1 MTPAEERAALA
12 ADSGPQSTPGPGW
25 QWRKSW
31 FWTIPV
37 TLWGLA
43 SLPLTAVVILL
54 AAPFLGQRRAFFT
67 IAPMWAQFIFWLVKV
82 DHRIFGWEAL
92 PEAIRGGRQP
102 VIFMAN
108 HESNLDPPVLV
119 GVLPIPAVYLAK
131 KEVKWMVPIGWA
143 AMMAGTIF
151 IDRGNRDKAIRSLH
165 RAALEIRGG
174 KNVLLFPEGT
184 RTRDGDLLPFK
195 KGGFA
200 LAQEAGVPIV
210 PLAAIGGYDMLP
222 PGTVWIRP
230 GRYFVIFGQPLL
242 PADYPTREALMVAV
256 RERIVQLRDQ
266 AMAIR

>member
-1 MTPAEERAALA
+1 VVTGA
-12 ADSGPQSTPGPGW
+12 SW
-25 QWRKSW
+25 NWRRSW

-37 TLWGLA
+37 TIWGLL
-43 SLPLTAVVILL
+43 SLPLTAVAILL
-54 AAPFLGQRRAFFT
+54 AAPFLGGRRSFFT
-67 IAPMWAQFIFWLVKV
+67 IAPMWARIIFRLVRV
-82 DHRIFGWEAL
+82 DHRIYGWDDL
-92 PEAIRGGRQP
+92 PEAIRLERQP

-131 KEVKWMVPIGWA
+131 EELKWMVPIGWA

-151 IDRGNRDKAIRSLH
+151 IDRGNRDRAIASLH
-165 RAALEIRGG
+165 RAADQIRGG

-184 RTRDGDLLPFK
+184 RTRTGEMLPFK

-230 GRYFVIFGQPLL
+230 GRYIVLFGAPVR
-242 PADYPTREALMVAV
+242 PEDFETREALMEEVQ
-256 RERIVQLRDQ
+256 ERIRELRQ
-266 AMAIR
+266 RALAY

>member
-1 MTPAEERAALA
+1 MLTP
-12 ADSGPQSTPGPGW
+12 TPVLPKPAPTEAW
-25 QWRKSW
+25 SWRKSW

-54 AAPFLGQRRAFFT
+54 AAPFLGARRSFFS
-67 IAPMWAQFIFWLVKV
+67 IAPRWAKLIFWLVRV
-82 DHRIFGWEAL
+82 DHRIIGWDAL
-92 PEAIRGGRQP
+92 PEAIRSERQP

-131 KEVKWMVPIGWA
+131 AEIKWMVPIGWA

-151 IDRGNRDKAIRSLH
+151 IDRGNRERAIQSLH
-165 RAALEIRGG
+165 RAADEIRGG

-184 RTRDGDLLPFK
+184 RTRTGELLPFK

-230 GRYFVIFGQPLL
+230 GRYIVVFGEPVY
-242 PADYPTREALMVAV
+242 PADFESREALMEEV
-256 RERIVQLRDQ
+256 RARIVALKEQ
-266 AMAIR
+266 ALGYGA